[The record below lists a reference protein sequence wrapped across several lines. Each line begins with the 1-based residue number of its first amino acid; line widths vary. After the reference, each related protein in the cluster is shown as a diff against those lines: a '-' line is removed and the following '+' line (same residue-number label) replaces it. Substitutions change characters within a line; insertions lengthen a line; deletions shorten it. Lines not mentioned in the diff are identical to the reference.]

1 MRKTGHRA
9 RREELSAGRI
19 EYIEAARQR
28 LRSRRMRRTMLLV
41 ALVAAAVIYLTG
53 LVNTSVMLLEDMADT
68 VRIALM
74 PEQGFPQQTGAGAV
88 YQAETLGGSFVVLGE
103 EGCTVFSNG
112 GGRLNTV
119 GTGYARPALAAGGN
133 SFVLYNR
140 SGSELRVESRTRELY
155 TRQTEGHIYLC
166 ALSDRGELA
175 VVTDD
180 VRKLALL
187 TIYDANRNELLT
199 WSTTTAEGVPLRMD
213 FSPDG
218 TQLAIAAVTAQD
230 GQMVTN
236 LYLLNLRA
244 GEPQLLASEPGST
257 PLALTWC
264 SNDRLLAV
272 CDTHAALYG
281 SDGSAQGRYDFGGQ
295 DVAALSAEG
304 GGLAVLFGSGPSSTA
319 LLLDGGLGVQYTG
332 PVPNAHGIVRG
343 NGAFYLLCE
352 SSVECYGLD
361 GAYQWSYPLD
371 ARPQAL
377 LAGEDLFVFAGNL
390 VRSVRVCGQ
399 SGPADHSAPAR
410 RGRQQ
415 RNAGTLTQCLIK
427 NFGYVHESV
436 ICF

>member
-28 LRSRRMRRTMLLV
+28 LRSRRIRRTMLLV

-155 TRQTEGHIYLC
+155 TRQTEGHVYLC

-390 VRSVRVCGQ
+390 VQRIVPPQPEEAG
-399 SGPADHSAPAR
+399 SG
-410 RGRQQ
+410 
-415 RNAGTLTQCLIK
+415 GTLAL
-427 NFGYVHESV
+427 
-436 ICF
+436 

>member
-28 LRSRRMRRTMLLV
+28 LRSRRIRRTMLLV

-352 SSVECYGLD
+352 SSVECYGLH

-390 VRSVRVCGQ
+390 VQRIVPPQPEEAG
-399 SGPADHSAPAR
+399 SG
-410 RGRQQ
+410 
-415 RNAGTLTQCLIK
+415 GTLAL
-427 NFGYVHESV
+427 
-436 ICF
+436 

>member
-28 LRSRRMRRTMLLV
+28 LRSRRIRRTMLLV

-166 ALSDRGELA
+166 ALSNRGELA

-343 NGAFYLLCE
+343 DGAFYLLCE

-390 VRSVRVCGQ
+390 VQRIVPPQPEEAG
-399 SGPADHSAPAR
+399 SG
-410 RGRQQ
+410 
-415 RNAGTLTQCLIK
+415 GTLAL
-427 NFGYVHESV
+427 
-436 ICF
+436 

>member
-28 LRSRRMRRTMLLV
+28 LRSRRIRRTMLLV

-74 PEQGFPQQTGAGAV
+74 PEQGFPQQTGAGEV
-88 YQAETLGGSFVVLGE
+88 YQAETLWGSFVALGE

-361 GAYQWSYPLD
+361 GAYQWSYSLD

-390 VRSVRVCGQ
+390 VQRIIPPQPEEAG
-399 SGPADHSAPAR
+399 SG
-410 RGRQQ
+410 
-415 RNAGTLTQCLIK
+415 GTLAL
-427 NFGYVHESV
+427 
-436 ICF
+436 

>member
-1 MRKTGHRA
+1 M
-9 RREELSAGRI
+9 
-19 EYIEAARQR
+19 
-28 LRSRRMRRTMLLV
+28 
-41 ALVAAAVIYLTG
+41 
-53 LVNTSVMLLEDMADT
+53 
-68 VRIALM
+68 
-74 PEQGFPQQTGAGAV
+74 
-88 YQAETLGGSFVVLGE
+88 VLGE

-166 ALSDRGELA
+166 ALSNRGELA

-257 PLALTWC
+257 PWL
-264 SNDRLLAV
+264 
-272 CDTHAALYG
+272 
-281 SDGSAQGRYDFGGQ
+281 
-295 DVAALSAEG
+295 
-304 GGLAVLFGSGPSSTA
+304 
-319 LLLDGGLGVQYTG
+319 
-332 PVPNAHGIVRG
+332 
-343 NGAFYLLCE
+343 
-352 SSVECYGLD
+352 
-361 GAYQWSYPLD
+361 
-371 ARPQAL
+371 
-377 LAGEDLFVFAGNL
+377 
-390 VRSVRVCGQ
+390 
-399 SGPADHSAPAR
+399 
-410 RGRQQ
+410 
-415 RNAGTLTQCLIK
+415 
-427 NFGYVHESV
+427 
-436 ICF
+436 

>member
-28 LRSRRMRRTMLLV
+28 LRSRRIRRTMLLV

-332 PVPNAHGIVRG
+332 PVPDAHGIVRG

-390 VRSVRVCGQ
+390 VQRIVPPQPEAAS
-399 SGPADHSAPAR
+399 SG
-410 RGRQQ
+410 
-415 RNAGTLTQCLIK
+415 
-427 NFGYVHESV
+427 
-436 ICF
+436 

>member
-28 LRSRRMRRTMLLV
+28 LRSRRIRRTMLLV

-166 ALSDRGELA
+166 ALSNRGELA

-187 TIYDANRNELLT
+187 TVYDANRNELLT
-199 WSTTTAEGVPLRMD
+199 WSTTTAEGVSLRMD

-390 VRSVRVCGQ
+390 VQRIVPPQPEEAG
-399 SGPADHSAPAR
+399 SG
-410 RGRQQ
+410 
-415 RNAGTLTQCLIK
+415 GTLAL
-427 NFGYVHESV
+427 
-436 ICF
+436 

>member
-74 PEQGFPQQTGAGAV
+74 PEQGFPQQTGAGVV

-390 VRSVRVCGQ
+390 VQRIVPPQPEEAG
-399 SGPADHSAPAR
+399 SG
-410 RGRQQ
+410 
-415 RNAGTLTQCLIK
+415 GTLAL
-427 NFGYVHESV
+427 
-436 ICF
+436 

>member
-187 TIYDANRNELLT
+187 TVYDANRNELLT

-390 VRSVRVCGQ
+390 VQRIIPPQPEEAG
-399 SGPADHSAPAR
+399 SG
-410 RGRQQ
+410 
-415 RNAGTLTQCLIK
+415 GTLAL
-427 NFGYVHESV
+427 
-436 ICF
+436 

>member
-28 LRSRRMRRTMLLV
+28 LRSRRIRRTMLLV

-119 GTGYARPALAAGGN
+119 GTGYARPALAAGKN

-343 NGAFYLLCE
+343 DGAFYLLCE

-377 LAGEDLFVFAGNL
+377 LAGEDLFVFVGNL
-390 VRSVRVCGQ
+390 VQRIVPPQPEEAG
-399 SGPADHSAPAR
+399 SG
-410 RGRQQ
+410 
-415 RNAGTLTQCLIK
+415 GTLAL
-427 NFGYVHESV
+427 
-436 ICF
+436 

>member
-28 LRSRRMRRTMLLV
+28 LRSRRIRRTMLLV

-53 LVNTSVMLLEDMADT
+53 LVNTSVMLLEDMADS

-390 VRSVRVCGQ
+390 VQRIVPPQPEEAG
-399 SGPADHSAPAR
+399 SG
-410 RGRQQ
+410 
-415 RNAGTLTQCLIK
+415 GTLAL
-427 NFGYVHESV
+427 
-436 ICF
+436 

>member
-390 VRSVRVCGQ
+390 VQRIVPPQPEAAS
-399 SGPADHSAPAR
+399 SG
-410 RGRQQ
+410 
-415 RNAGTLTQCLIK
+415 GTLAL
-427 NFGYVHESV
+427 
-436 ICF
+436 

>member
-28 LRSRRMRRTMLLV
+28 LRSRRIRRTMLLV

-187 TIYDANRNELLT
+187 TVYDANRNELLT

-343 NGAFYLLCE
+343 DGAFYLLCE

-390 VRSVRVCGQ
+390 VQRIIPPQPEEAG
-399 SGPADHSAPAR
+399 SG
-410 RGRQQ
+410 
-415 RNAGTLTQCLIK
+415 GTLAL
-427 NFGYVHESV
+427 
-436 ICF
+436 

>member
-28 LRSRRMRRTMLLV
+28 LRSRRIRRTMLLV

-119 GTGYARPALAAGGN
+119 GTGYARPALAAGKN

-343 NGAFYLLCE
+343 DVAFYLLCE

-390 VRSVRVCGQ
+390 VQRIVPPQPEEAG
-399 SGPADHSAPAR
+399 SG
-410 RGRQQ
+410 
-415 RNAGTLTQCLIK
+415 GTLAL
-427 NFGYVHESV
+427 
-436 ICF
+436 

>member
-88 YQAETLGGSFVVLGE
+88 YQAETLGGSFVALGE

-352 SSVECYGLD
+352 SSVERYGLD
-361 GAYQWSYPLD
+361 GAYQWRYPLD

-390 VRSVRVCGQ
+390 VQRIVPPQPEEAG
-399 SGPADHSAPAR
+399 SG
-410 RGRQQ
+410 
-415 RNAGTLTQCLIK
+415 GTLAL
-427 NFGYVHESV
+427 
-436 ICF
+436 

>member
-28 LRSRRMRRTMLLV
+28 LRSRRIRRTMLLV

-343 NGAFYLLCE
+343 DGAFYLLCE

-390 VRSVRVCGQ
+390 VQRIVPPQPEEAG
-399 SGPADHSAPAR
+399 SGGMLA
-410 RGRQQ
+410 
-415 RNAGTLTQCLIK
+415 L
-427 NFGYVHESV
+427 
-436 ICF
+436 

>member
-103 EGCTVFSNG
+103 EGCTVFSHG

-187 TIYDANRNELLT
+187 TVYDANRNELLT

-352 SSVECYGLD
+352 SSVECYGQD

-390 VRSVRVCGQ
+390 VQRIVPPQPEEAG
-399 SGPADHSAPAR
+399 SG
-410 RGRQQ
+410 
-415 RNAGTLTQCLIK
+415 GTLAL
-427 NFGYVHESV
+427 
-436 ICF
+436 

>member
-1 MRKTGHRA
+1 MRKTGRRA
-9 RREELSAGRI
+9 RREEMSAGRI

-28 LRSRRMRRTMLLV
+28 LRSRRLRRTILLV

-53 LVNTSVMLLEDMADT
+53 LVNTSVMLLEDMADS

-390 VRSVRVCGQ
+390 VQRIIPPQPEEAG
-399 SGPADHSAPAR
+399 SG
-410 RGRQQ
+410 
-415 RNAGTLTQCLIK
+415 GTLAL
-427 NFGYVHESV
+427 
-436 ICF
+436 

>member
-187 TIYDANRNELLT
+187 TVYDANRNELLT

-390 VRSVRVCGQ
+390 VQRIVPPQPEAAG
-399 SGPADHSAPAR
+399 SG
-410 RGRQQ
+410 
-415 RNAGTLTQCLIK
+415 
-427 NFGYVHESV
+427 
-436 ICF
+436 

>member
-166 ALSDRGELA
+166 ALSNRGELA

-319 LLLDGGLGVQYTG
+319 LLLDGGLGVRYTG

-390 VRSVRVCGQ
+390 V
-399 SGPADHSAPAR
+399 
-410 RGRQQ
+410 Q
-415 RNAGTLTQCLIK
+415 RIIPPQPEEAGSDGTLAL
-427 NFGYVHESV
+427 
-436 ICF
+436 

>member
-244 GEPQLLASEPGST
+244 GEPQLLASKPGST

-390 VRSVRVCGQ
+390 VQRIVPPQPEAAS
-399 SGPADHSAPAR
+399 SG
-410 RGRQQ
+410 
-415 RNAGTLTQCLIK
+415 
-427 NFGYVHESV
+427 
-436 ICF
+436 

>member
-74 PEQGFPQQTGAGAV
+74 PEQGFPQQTGAGEV
-88 YQAETLGGSFVVLGE
+88 YQAETLGGSFVALGE

-319 LLLDGGLGVQYTG
+319 LLLDSGLGVQYTG

-390 VRSVRVCGQ
+390 VQRIVPPQPEEAG
-399 SGPADHSAPAR
+399 SG
-410 RGRQQ
+410 
-415 RNAGTLTQCLIK
+415 GTLAL
-427 NFGYVHESV
+427 
-436 ICF
+436 

>member
-264 SNDRLLAV
+264 SNDRLLAI

-390 VRSVRVCGQ
+390 AQRIVPPQPEEAG
-399 SGPADHSAPAR
+399 SG
-410 RGRQQ
+410 
-415 RNAGTLTQCLIK
+415 GTLAL
-427 NFGYVHESV
+427 
-436 ICF
+436 

>member
-187 TIYDANRNELLT
+187 TVYDANRNELLT

-390 VRSVRVCGQ
+390 VQRIAPPQPEAAS
-399 SGPADHSAPAR
+399 SG
-410 RGRQQ
+410 
-415 RNAGTLTQCLIK
+415 
-427 NFGYVHESV
+427 
-436 ICF
+436 

>member
-319 LLLDGGLGVQYTG
+319 LLRDGGLGVQYTG

-390 VRSVRVCGQ
+390 VQRIVPPQPEEAG
-399 SGPADHSAPAR
+399 SG
-410 RGRQQ
+410 
-415 RNAGTLTQCLIK
+415 GTLAL
-427 NFGYVHESV
+427 
-436 ICF
+436 

>member
-103 EGCTVFSNG
+103 EGGTVFSNG

-187 TIYDANRNELLT
+187 TVYDANRNELLT

-390 VRSVRVCGQ
+390 VQRIVPPQPEEAG
-399 SGPADHSAPAR
+399 SG
-410 RGRQQ
+410 
-415 RNAGTLTQCLIK
+415 GTLAL
-427 NFGYVHESV
+427 
-436 ICF
+436 